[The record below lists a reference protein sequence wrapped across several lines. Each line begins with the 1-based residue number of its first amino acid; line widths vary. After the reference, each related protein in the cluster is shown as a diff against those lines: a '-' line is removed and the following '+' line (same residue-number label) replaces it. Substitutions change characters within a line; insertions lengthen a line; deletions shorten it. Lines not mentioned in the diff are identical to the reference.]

1 MNKIYSVSEISKSLK
16 SLIENNFTYVE
27 IIGEVSN
34 LKKTASN
41 HTYLNLK
48 DEVNVL
54 FCTIWSFN
62 KNKIPISLK
71 EGDKIIAKGK
81 ITAYGGG
88 SRYQLNILGIQLEGS
103 GNLLQELE
111 KLKTKLKDFFV
122 QNRPIK
128 KYPTSIGIVTSSTG
142 AVIQDILHR
151 IEERYPIKI
160 ILSPT
165 IVQGKTAAQDIC
177 RAIEKLQ
184 DKNID
189 TIIVARGGG
198 SIEDLWCFNDENLVK
213 TIFKSKIPIISAIG
227 HETDFTLC
235 DFASDLRA
243 PTPTAAAEISTPHKS
258 NILENIKLIKNK
270 IINHF
275 KFKIDYQTKHLNII
289 ENDIKYNSPILNI
302 IQKLDIIK
310 EKFKNISITNEIKTK
325 ASHFQY
331 LSNQIFNYYFH
342 TIKDI
347 KNQIENKFN
356 HEIYKIDNTISKP
369 QSDILSFIKK
379 NKISYITNINNKTIS
394 SVKDV
399 PDKMYINFIDGKIK
413 VKKDLL

>member
-347 KNQIENKFN
+347 KNKIENKFN

>member
-48 DEVNVL
+48 DEANVL

>member
-34 LKKTASN
+34 LKKTVSN

-71 EGDKIIAKGK
+71 DGDKIIAKGK

-111 KLKTKLKDFFV
+111 KLKTKLKDFFL

-270 IINHF
+270 IVNHF
-275 KFKIDYQTKHLNII
+275 KFKIDHQTKHLNII

-325 ASHFQY
+325 TSHFQY

-342 TIKDI
+342 RIKDI

-356 HEIYKIDNTISKP
+356 HEIYKIDNTISQP

-379 NKISYITNINNKTIS
+379 NKISYITNTNNKTIS
-394 SVKDV
+394 SVRDV

>member
-347 KNQIENKFN
+347 KNKIENKFN

-369 QSDILSFIKK
+369 QSDILAFIKK